1 VGLLFPG
8 DTGCTLSGYHQHND
22 NVAPRFGFAYAPDW
36 GQLISGGKAKKF
48 VIRGGFGVYFNRTNS
63 ELGLQQ
69 LFAPPFAI
77 FSVGAAAVGGSPGFA
92 NPYADIAGG
101 PSAPSPYPFAGVAKG
116 SSIDFSQFYPLDLS
130 VTNPNFTDAYAMN
143 YNLNIQREL
152 AGNMIL
158 QVGYVGA
165 QGRHLQLVY
174 EGNPISPA
182 GAAACAADPSCVSS
196 RALQHLFYPSHAM
209 YAPGDIFASVGT
221 QGSMGVS
228 SYNSLQVQLQKRLS
242 HGLMFQA
249 SYTWAHSIDDT
260 SGYEGSGAASG
271 LGRGIDPF
279 NFALD
284 RGDSNFDARHR
295 FVVNYTYELP
305 IPKWNNAFGKYVLDG
320 WRVGGITTLQ
330 TGFPIIVGDTGF
342 RSLTCDAL
350 EYYTCWDTPSVTG
363 YPGIYDPRN
372 ATLVNATKGGTTAK
386 PYYYFNPNAFGL
398 EQIGTIGNEGRN
410 NFHGPG
416 LNETDLVLAKDIRF
430 TEQRRIEVRLEAFNV
445 FNHTQFAF
453 TSPSVG
459 LNFTDINSG
468 NFARTLTTQASG
480 SPPQIVGRVVQLG
493 AKIYF

>member
-1 VGLLFPG
+1 
-8 DTGCTLSGYHQHND
+8 
-22 NVAPRFGFAYAPDW
+22 
-36 GQLISGGKAKKF
+36 
-48 VIRGGFGVYFNRTNS
+48 
-63 ELGLQQ
+63 
-69 LFAPPFAI
+69 
-77 FSVGAAAVGGSPGFA
+77 
-92 NPYADIAGG
+92 
-101 PSAPSPYPFAGVAKG
+101 
-116 SSIDFSQFYPLDLS
+116 
-130 VTNPNFTDAYAMN
+130 MN

-152 AGNMIL
+152 PGAMIL

-182 GAAACAADPSCVSS
+182 GAAACAAIPACVSG
-196 RALQHLFYPSHAM
+196 RAFQHLNYPSHAM
-209 YAPGDIFASVGT
+209 YARGDIFASVGT

-228 SYNSLQVQLQKRLS
+228 NYNSLQVQLQKRLS

-271 LGRGIDPF
+271 LGRGINPYDF
-279 NFALD
+279 GLN

-295 FVVNYTYELP
+295 FVVNYDYEVPGLTRF
-305 IPKWNNAFGKYVLDG
+305 WNNGFVKYALGG

-330 TGFPIIVGDTGF
+330 TGFPVIIGDSGF

-350 EYYTCWDTPSVTG
+350 EYYTCWDTPNAVG

-372 ATLVNATKGGTTAK
+372 TTLVNANKGNTTAK
-386 PYYYFNPNAFGL
+386 PYYYFNPNAFAL
-398 EQIGTIGNEGRN
+398 EPFGTIGNQGRN

-416 LNETDLVLAKDIRF
+416 FNETDLVLAKEIRF
-430 TEQRRIEVRLEAFNV
+430 TEQRRIELRLEAFNV

-468 NFARTLTTQASG
+468 NFARTITTMASG